1 MTRQKTATILEPQ
14 TNRVSR
20 NQRFL
25 HSPLERTLIND
36 LFLDL
41 FLEKHSSNHSH
52 KSNSTGI
59 YMYKLSEVNF
69 LGDKKKTNK
78 RFLSGSLEN
87 RLSYIFVSS
96 LTFELSQHTVFIFV
110 KVCIYVRPRDAVN

>member
-1 MTRQKTATILEPQ
+1 MIYFLIYFSRNIAATI
-14 TNRVSR
+14 
-20 NQRFL
+20 
-25 HSPLERTLIND
+25 RTKANATT
-36 LFLDL
+36 
-41 FLEKHSSNHSH
+41 
-52 KSNSTGI
+52 NSTGI

-110 KVCIYVRPRDAVN
+110 KVCIYVRPHDAVN